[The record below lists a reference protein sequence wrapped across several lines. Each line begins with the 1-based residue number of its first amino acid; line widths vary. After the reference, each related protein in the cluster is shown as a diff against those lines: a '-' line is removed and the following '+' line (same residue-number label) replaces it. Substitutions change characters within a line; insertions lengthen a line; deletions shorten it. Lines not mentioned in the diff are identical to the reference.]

1 MPTRTLRAFVALE
14 LSEDLRAALRRLS
27 RELEAAMP
35 PRGVRWIKPEA
46 LHVTLKFLG
55 EISEARVSDILL
67 IMQSAAQGIQPFDCI
82 VSGLGC
88 FPNARQPRII
98 WVGLHEQGGAL
109 TRLYRALE
117 DGAARLGYAPEERPF
132 SPHLTIGRV
141 SRDAG
146 AADLRRVGEVV
157 SATDPGRL
165 GRLDAQYVSLMK
177 SELRP
182 GGSVY
187 TRIGA
192 ARLGGQRDT
201 VG

>member
-1 MPTRTLRAFVALE
+1 MPANTLRAFMALE
-14 LSEDLRAALRRLS
+14 LSDELRARLHRLA

-35 PRGVRWIKPEA
+35 PRGVRWTRPEG

-55 EISEARVSDILL
+55 EISAARVADILL
-67 IMQSAAQGIQPFDCI
+67 IMQSAAQGIPPFDCI

-109 TRLYRALE
+109 ARLYRALE

-146 AADLRRVGEVV
+146 SADLRRVGEVV

-165 GRLDAQYVSLMK
+165 GRLEARCVSLMK

-187 TRIGA
+187 TRIGQA
-192 ARLGGQRDT
+192 PLGGQS
-201 VG
+201 